1 MNDLVYL
8 IGFSGT
14 GKSSV
19 AKLIANALGWDFIDM
34 DEEIES
40 TFGKPISE
48 IFQTKGEKW
57 FREEESKL
65 LHNIAVKNKLII
77 STGGGVPVK
86 EQNMNLMLK
95 TGYVICLEAS
105 VEEIVSRLSILPRI
119 DNKLSDR
126 PKITNLSIEDISN
139 FKSERANIYARAN
152 FTINT
157 NELTVEQVTN
167 ELLKSINKFLNKLNV
182 IEWQKID
189 GFCTSVENIN
199 NIYPVYVGSDLYEK
213 LPQILKPYLIK
224 QKMFLLADDGSKLYM
239 RKIQKIFELNK
250 IKTTTLVLNSGEQS
264 KSLENTSSIYEWLSS
279 EQTDRDDI
287 LLGIGGGMVG
297 DIAGYVAATYMRGI
311 KFVLIPTTLLSMSDS
326 SIGGKTAIDVNN
338 IKNLVG
344 SFHNPSLVLSDL
356 RTLDTLPQRQI
367 NSGWAELIKHGFI
380 KDRELLDQMMDIKDF
395 NYLNEELILIIKKSI
410 KIKADIVSV
419 DENEKY
425 GQRILLNYGHTLGH
439 AIEASTN
446 LNKYTHGE
454 AVSLGMV
461 FAAKLSNKL
470 GLLSDNDCDFHI
482 QILNKFSLPTDF
494 KDINWEKC
502 FNLIKNDKK
511 VKAGKINWVLL
522 KSLGLSFTK
531 NDIPDD
537 ILMEV
542 VREQ

>member
-1 MNDLVYL
+1 MNELVYL

-19 AKLIANALGWDFIDM
+19 ARLIAQALRWSFIDM

-40 TFGKPISE
+40 SCGKSISE

-57 FREEESKL
+57 FRDEESKL
-65 LHNIAVKNKLII
+65 LNNISVKNKHII

-86 EQNMNLMLK
+86 DQNMNLMLK
-95 TGYVICLEAS
+95 TGYVICLDAS
-105 VEEIVSRLSILPRI
+105 VDQIVARLSILAGK

-126 PKITNLSIEDISN
+126 PKITNLSVEDISN
-139 FKSERANIYARAN
+139 FKSERSNIYSMAN

-157 NELTVEQVTN
+157 NHLTVEQVTN

-189 GFCTSVENIN
+189 DFCTSVENIN

-213 LPQILKPYLIK
+213 LPQMLKPFLIK
-224 QKMFLLADDGSKLYM
+224 HKVFLLADDGSKLYM
-239 RKIQKIFELNK
+239 RKIQKVFELNK

-279 EQTDRDDI
+279 EHADRDDI

-297 DIAGYVAATYMRGI
+297 DISGYVAATYMRGI

-344 SFHNPSLVLSDL
+344 SFHAPSLVVSDL
-356 RTLDTLPQRQI
+356 LALDTLPQRQI

-395 NYLNEELILIIKKSI
+395 NYLNEELISIIKKSI

-425 GQRILLNYGHTLGH
+425 GQRILLNYGHTVGH

-470 GLLSDNDCDFHI
+470 GLLSDDDYNFHI
-482 QILNKFSLPTDF
+482 QILNKFNLPTDF
-494 KDINWEKC
+494 KDINWENC
-502 FNLIKNDKK
+502 FDLIKNDKK
-511 VKAGKINWVLL
+511 VKDGKINWVLL
-522 KSLGLSFTK
+522 KSLGNSFTK
-531 NDIPDD
+531 NDISED
-537 ILMEV
+537 ILMEI

>member
-1 MNDLVYL
+1 MNELVYL

-19 AKLIANALGWDFIDM
+19 ARLIAQALRWSFIDM

-40 TFGKPISE
+40 SYGKSISE

-57 FREEESKL
+57 FRDEESKL
-65 LHNIAVKNKLII
+65 LNNISVKNKHII

-86 EQNMNLMLK
+86 DQNMNLMLK
-95 TGYVICLEAS
+95 TGYVICLDAS
-105 VEEIVSRLSILPRI
+105 VDQIVARLSILAGK

-126 PKITNLSIEDISN
+126 PKITNLSVEDISN
-139 FKSERANIYARAN
+139 FKSERANIYSMAN

-157 NELTVEQVTN
+157 NHLTVEQVTN

-189 GFCTSVENIN
+189 DFCTSVENIN

-213 LPQILKPYLIK
+213 LPQMLKPFLIK
-224 QKMFLLADDGSKLYM
+224 HKVFLLADDGSKLYM
-239 RKIQKIFELNK
+239 RKIQKVFELNK

-279 EQTDRDDI
+279 EHADRDDI

-297 DIAGYVAATYMRGI
+297 DISGYVAATYMRGI

-344 SFHNPSLVLSDL
+344 SFHAPSLVVSDL
-356 RTLDTLPQRQI
+356 LALDTLPQRQI

-395 NYLNEELILIIKKSI
+395 NYLNEELISIIKKSI

-425 GQRILLNYGHTLGH
+425 GQRILLNYGHTVGH

-470 GLLSDNDCDFHI
+470 GLLSDDDYNFHI
-482 QILNKFSLPTDF
+482 QILNKFNLPTDF
-494 KDINWEKC
+494 KDINWENC
-502 FNLIKNDKK
+502 FDLIKNDKK
-511 VKAGKINWVLL
+511 VKDGKINWVLL
-522 KSLGLSFTK
+522 KSLGNSFTK
-531 NDIPDD
+531 NDISED
-537 ILMEV
+537 ILMEI

>member
-1 MNDLVYL
+1 MNELVYL

-19 AKLIANALGWDFIDM
+19 ARLIAQALRWSFIDM

-40 TFGKPISE
+40 SYGKSISE

-57 FREEESKL
+57 FRDEESKL
-65 LHNIAVKNKLII
+65 LNNISVKNKHII

-86 EQNMNLMLK
+86 DQNMNLMLK
-95 TGYVICLEAS
+95 TGYVICLDAS
-105 VEEIVSRLSILPRI
+105 VDQIVARLSILAGK

-126 PKITNLSIEDISN
+126 PKITNLSVEDISN
-139 FKSERANIYARAN
+139 FKSERANIYSMAN

-157 NELTVEQVTN
+157 NHLTVEQVTN

-189 GFCTSVENIN
+189 DFCTSVENIN

-213 LPQILKPYLIK
+213 LPQMLKPFLIK
-224 QKMFLLADDGSKLYM
+224 HKVFLLADDGSKLYM
-239 RKIQKIFELNK
+239 RKIQKVFELNK

-279 EQTDRDDI
+279 EHADRDDI

-297 DIAGYVAATYMRGI
+297 DISGYVAATYMRGI

-344 SFHNPSLVLSDL
+344 SFHAPSLVVSDL
-356 RTLDTLPQRQI
+356 LALDTLPQRQI

-395 NYLNEELILIIKKSI
+395 NYLNEELISIIKKSI

-425 GQRILLNYGHTLGH
+425 GQRILLNYGHTVGH

-470 GLLSDNDCDFHI
+470 GLLSDDDYNFHI
-482 QILNKFSLPTDF
+482 QILNKFNLPTDF
-494 KDINWEKC
+494 KDLNWENC
-502 FNLIKNDKK
+502 FDLIKNDKK
-511 VKAGKINWVLL
+511 VKDGKINWVLL
-522 KSLGLSFTK
+522 KSLGNSFTK
-531 NDIPDD
+531 NDISED
-537 ILMEV
+537 ILMEI